1 VEYSRLLAGI
11 SHINNFSQIAVARAI
26 NQTLT
31 LRNWLVGAY
40 IVEYEQNGIDRAVY
54 GTQLIENLA
63 KDLKKQGVSGLA
75 VSNLRNFRQF
85 ALVYAHLSQGTIL
98 SHLVTA
104 ARLDPVVI
112 RQTVSGE
119 LGLETTETEIESAAI
134 HQTLS
139 GELSLEAAE
148 ISIDTAEAL
157 PVSFLSFP
165 SLQSR
170 SLAEPPLQ
178 WQDAKYYQK
187 LFATLSWSHLLELC
201 RISDRLKRAFYELE
215 AVKSNWSFREMKRQI
230 NNMLYER
237 IGLSKDKSAV
247 LALAEQGQLTDS
259 PQNLIRDPYVL
270 EFLGLAERPVYNET
284 DLEQALIDHL
294 QEFMQELGRDFC
306 FVERQYRMTVEN
318 EHHFLDLLFYH
329 RALQCLIAID
339 LKLGKFK
346 HDYAGQM
353 NFYLNYLREN
363 VAYPHENPPVGLILC
378 AERDAETV
386 RYATTGLDNQLFVSR
401 YLIALPSE
409 ATLKQWLR
417 EEQGRLSQ
425 ALD

>member
-1 VEYSRLLAGI
+1 MEYNRLLTGI
-11 SHINNFSQIAVARAI
+11 SYVNSCSQVAAARAV
-26 NQTLT
+26 NQVLT

-40 IVEYEQNGIDRAVY
+40 IIEYEQNGVDRAAY
-54 GTQLIENLA
+54 GTQLMETLA
-63 KDLKKQGVSGLA
+63 KDLKQQGISGFA

-85 ALVYAHLSQGTIL
+85 ALVYPHLAQDTIL
-98 SHLVTA
+98 PYLIST
-104 ARLDPVVI
+104 ARLEP
-112 RQTVSGE
+112 
-119 LGLETTETEIESAAI
+119 AI

-139 GELSLEAAE
+139 GELEFGELGTEVPELITSE
-148 ISIDTAEAL
+148 IE
-157 PVSFLSFP
+157 VSDSQRMAFP
-165 SLQSR
+165 SLQAR

-187 LFATLSWSHLLELC
+187 LFTTLSWSHLLELC

-215 AVKSNWSFREMKRQI
+215 AVKSNWSLREMKRQM

-237 IGLSKDKSAV
+237 IGLSKNKAAV
-247 LALAEQGQLTDS
+247 LTLAEQGQLIDS
-259 PQNLIRDPYVL
+259 PQNLIRDPYIL
-270 EFLGLAERPVYNET
+270 EFLGLAERPIYNET
-284 DLEQALIDHL
+284 ELEQALIDHL

-306 FVERQYRMTVEN
+306 FVERQFRMTVEN

-386 RYATTGLDNQLFVSR
+386 RYATAGLDNQLFVSR

-409 ATLKQWLR
+409 AMLTQWLR
-417 EEQGRLSQ
+417 EEQERLS
-425 ALD
+425 LSKEPH

>member
-1 VEYSRLLAGI
+1 MEYSRLLAGI
-11 SHINNFSQIAVARAI
+11 SYINSFSQIAVARAV

-31 LRNWLVGAY
+31 LRNWLIGAY
-40 IVEYEQNGIDRAVY
+40 IIEYEQNGVDRAAY
-54 GTQLIENLA
+54 GTQLIETLA
-63 KDLKKQGVSGLA
+63 KDLKKRGIAGFAL
-75 VSNLRNFRQF
+75 SNLRNFRQF
-85 ALVYAHLSQGTIL
+85 ALAYPHLAEEAIL
-98 SHLVTA
+98 PKLISF
-104 ARLDPVVI
+104 ARLVPTEI

-119 LGLETTETEIESAAI
+119 LRSEPAEVSVDAI
-134 HQTLS
+134 
-139 GELSLEAAE
+139 E
-148 ISIDTAEAL
+148 ISFAEL
-157 PVSFLSFP
+157 LLFP
-165 SLQSR
+165 SLQGR
-170 SLAEPPLQ
+170 AQNEPPLL
-178 WQDAKYYQK
+178 WQDAAYYQK
-187 LFATLSWSHLLELC
+187 LFATVSWSHLLELC

-215 AVKSNWSFREMKRQI
+215 AVKSNWSLREMKRQM

-237 IGLSKDKSAV
+237 IGLSKDKAAV
-247 LALAEQGQLTDS
+247 LTLTQQGQLVDS
-259 PQNLIRDPYVL
+259 PQTLIRDPYIL
-270 EFLGLAERPVYNET
+270 EFLGLAERPVYTET

-306 FVERQYRMTVEN
+306 FVERQFRMTVES

-363 VAYPHENPPVGLILC
+363 VAYPYENPPVGIILC

-386 RYATTGLDNQLFVSR
+386 RYATAGLDNQLFVSR

-417 EEQGRLSQ
+417 EEQERLSEPKEQ
-425 ALD
+425 S

>member
-1 VEYSRLLAGI
+1 LRPEPAELTVD
-11 SHINNFSQIAVARAI
+11 AI
-26 NQTLT
+26 
-31 LRNWLVGAY
+31 
-40 IVEYEQNGIDRAVY
+40 E
-54 GTQLIENLA
+54 
-63 KDLKKQGVSGLA
+63 
-75 VSNLRNFRQF
+75 
-85 ALVYAHLSQGTIL
+85 
-98 SHLVTA
+98 
-104 ARLDPVVI
+104 
-112 RQTVSGE
+112 
-119 LGLETTETEIESAAI
+119 
-134 HQTLS
+134 
-139 GELSLEAAE
+139 
-148 ISIDTAEAL
+148 
-157 PVSFLSFP
+157 VSFAELLLFP

-170 SLAEPPLQ
+170 ARDEPPLP
-178 WQDAKYYQK
+178 WQDAAYYQK

-201 RISDRLKRAFYELE
+201 RISEHLKRAFYELE

-237 IGLSKDKSAV
+237 IGLSKDKAAV
-247 LALAEQGQLTDS
+247 LTLTQKGQLVDT
-259 PQNLIRDPYVL
+259 PQTLIRDPYIL
-270 EFLGLAERPVYNET
+270 EFLGLAERPVYTET

-306 FVERQYRMTVEN
+306 FVERQFRMTVES

-363 VAYPHENPPVGLILC
+363 VAYPYENPPVGIILC

-386 RYATTGLDNQLFVSR
+386 RYATAGLDNQLFVSR

-417 EEQGRLSQ
+417 EEQERLSEPKEQ
-425 ALD
+425 S

>member
-1 VEYSRLLAGI
+1 MEYNRLLAGI
-11 SHINNFSQIAVARAI
+11 SYINSFSQIAVARAV

-31 LRNWLVGAY
+31 LRNWLIGAY
-40 IVEYEQNGIDRAVY
+40 IIEYEQNGIDRAAY
-54 GTQLIENLA
+54 GTQLIETLA
-63 KDLKKQGVSGLA
+63 KDLKKRGITGFAL
-75 VSNLRNFRQF
+75 SNLRNFRQF
-85 ALVYAHLSQGTIL
+85 ALAYPHLAEEAIL
-98 SHLVTA
+98 PKLISF
-104 ARLDPVVI
+104 ARLAPTEI
-112 RQTVSGE
+112 HQTPSGE
-119 LGLETTETEIESAAI
+119 LRSEPSEVTVDAI
-134 HQTLS
+134 
-139 GELSLEAAE
+139 E
-148 ISIDTAEAL
+148 ISFAEL
-157 PVSFLSFP
+157 LLFP

-170 SLAEPPLQ
+170 AQNEPPLL
-178 WQDAKYYQK
+178 WQDAAYYQK
-187 LFATLSWSHLLELC
+187 LFATVSWSHLLELC

-215 AVKSNWSFREMKRQI
+215 AVKSNWSLREMKRQM

-237 IGLSKDKSAV
+237 IGLSKDKAAV
-247 LALAEQGQLTDS
+247 LTLTQQGQLVDS
-259 PQNLIRDPYVL
+259 PQTLIRDPYIL
-270 EFLGLAERPVYNET
+270 EFLGLAERPVYTET

-306 FVERQYRMTVEN
+306 FVERQFRMTVES

-363 VAYPHENPPVGLILC
+363 VAYPHENPPVGIILC

-386 RYATTGLDNQLFVSR
+386 RYATAGLDNQLFVSR

-417 EEQGRLSQ
+417 EEQERLSEPREQ
-425 ALD
+425 S

>member
-1 VEYSRLLAGI
+1 VEYNRLLAGI
-11 SHINNFSQIAVARAI
+11 SYINSFSQIAVARAV

-31 LRNWLVGAY
+31 LRNWLIGAY
-40 IVEYEQNGIDRAVY
+40 IIEYEQNGIDRAAY
-54 GTQLIENLA
+54 DTQLIETLA
-63 KDLKKQGVSGLA
+63 KDLKKRGITGFAL
-75 VSNLRNFRQF
+75 SNLRNFRQF
-85 ALVYAHLSQGTIL
+85 ALAYPHLAEEAIL
-98 SHLVTA
+98 PKLISF
-104 ARLDPVVI
+104 ARLAPTEI
-112 RQTVSGE
+112 HQTVSGE
-119 LGLETTETEIESAAI
+119 LRSEPAEVTVDAI
-134 HQTLS
+134 
-139 GELSLEAAE
+139 E
-148 ISIDTAEAL
+148 ISFAEL
-157 PVSFLSFP
+157 LLFP
-165 SLQSR
+165 SLQGR
-170 SLAEPPLQ
+170 AQNEPPLL
-178 WQDAKYYQK
+178 WQDAAYYQK
-187 LFATLSWSHLLELC
+187 LFATVSWSHLLELC

-215 AVKSNWSFREMKRQI
+215 AVKSNWSLREMKRQM

-237 IGLSKDKSAV
+237 IGLSKDKAAV
-247 LALAEQGQLTDS
+247 LTLTQQGQLVDS
-259 PQNLIRDPYVL
+259 PQTLIRDPYIL
-270 EFLGLAERPVYNET
+270 EFLGLAERPVYTET

-306 FVERQYRMTVEN
+306 FVERQFRMTVES

-363 VAYPHENPPVGLILC
+363 VAYPYENPPVGIILC

-386 RYATTGLDNQLFVSR
+386 RYATAGLDNQLFVSR

-417 EEQGRLSQ
+417 EEQERLSEPKEQ
-425 ALD
+425 S

>member
-1 VEYSRLLAGI
+1 VEYNRLLAGI
-11 SHINNFSQIAVARAI
+11 SYINSFSQIAVARAV

-31 LRNWLVGAY
+31 LRNWLIGAY
-40 IVEYEQNGIDRAVY
+40 IIEYEQNGIDRAAY
-54 GTQLIENLA
+54 GTQLIETLA
-63 KDLKKQGVSGLA
+63 KDLKQRGNTGFA

-85 ALVYAHLSQGTIL
+85 ALAYPHLAEETIL
-98 SHLVTA
+98 PRLISF
-104 ARLDPVVI
+104 ARLSP
-112 RQTVSGE
+112 TG
-119 LGLETTETEIESAAI
+119 I
-134 HQTLS
+134 HQTLF
-139 GELSLEAAE
+139 GELRSEITEMSTNEIE
-148 ISIDTAEAL
+148 ISFADIL
-157 PVSFLSFP
+157 LFP
-165 SLQSR
+165 SLKNRAQE
-170 SLAEPPLQ
+170 EPPLP
-178 WQDAKYYQK
+178 WQDAEYYQK
-187 LFATLSWSHLLELC
+187 LFITVSWSHLLELC
-201 RISDRLKRAFYELE
+201 RIDDRLKRAFYELE
-215 AVKSNWSFREMKRQI
+215 AVKSNWSLREMKRQM

-237 IGLSKDKSAV
+237 IGLSKDKAAV
-247 LALAEQGQLTDS
+247 LTLSQQGQLVDS
-259 PQNLIRDPYVL
+259 PQTLIRDPYIL
-270 EFLGLAERPVYNET
+270 EFLGLAERPTYTET

-306 FVERQYRMTVEN
+306 FVERQFRMTVES

-386 RYATTGLDNQLFVSR
+386 RYATAGLDNQLFVSR

-409 ATLKQWLR
+409 AMLKQWLR
-417 EEQGRLSQ
+417 EEQERLSLNEPFQ
-425 ALD
+425 EGKS

>member
-1 VEYSRLLAGI
+1 MEYCRLLAEI
-11 SHINNFSQIAVARAI
+11 RDIDNFSQVAVARAV

-40 IVEYEQNGIDRAVY
+40 IIEYEQNGVDRAAY
-54 GTQLIENLA
+54 GTQLIETLA
-63 KDLKKQGVSGLA
+63 KDLKKQGITGFA

-85 ALVYAHLSQGTIL
+85 ALVYPHLAQDAIL
-98 SHLVTA
+98 PHLLA
-104 ARLDPVVI
+104 SARLSPTQI
-112 RQTVSGE
+112 RHTASGE
-119 LGLETTETEIESAAI
+119 LQSDSIEMN
-134 HQTLS
+134 S
-139 GELSLEAAE
+139 GV
-148 ISIDTAEAL
+148 
-157 PVSFLSFP
+157 VSHPNLFP
-165 SLQSR
+165 SLQTR
-170 SLAEPPLQ
+170 AQAELPLP

-187 LFATLSWSHLLELC
+187 LFTTLSWSHLLELC

-215 AVKSNWSFREMKRQI
+215 AVKSNWSFREMKRQM
-230 NNMLYER
+230 NNLLYER
-237 IGLSKDKSAV
+237 IGLSKDKAAV
-247 LALAEQGQLTDS
+247 LTLAEQGQLIDS
-259 PQNLIRDPYVL
+259 PQTLIRDPYIL
-270 EFLGLAERPVYNET
+270 EFLGLAERPIYNET

-306 FVERQYRMTVEN
+306 FVERQFRMTVES

-363 VAYPHENPPVGLILC
+363 VAYPHENPPVGIILC

-386 RYATTGLDNQLFVSR
+386 RYATAGLDNQLFVSR

-409 ATLKQWLR
+409 DVLKQWLR
-417 EEQGRLSQ
+417 EEQERLNQ
-425 ALD
+425 AKES

>member
-1 VEYSRLLAGI
+1 VEYNHLLAGI
-11 SHINNFSQIAVARAI
+11 NHINSFSQIAVARAV

-31 LRNWLVGAY
+31 LRNWLIGAY
-40 IVEYEQNGIDRAVY
+40 VIEYEQNGVDRAAY
-54 GTQLIENLA
+54 GTQLIETLA
-63 KDLKKQGVSGLA
+63 KDLKKQGITGFA

-85 ALVYAHLSQGTIL
+85 ALVYSHLSQNTIL
-98 SHLVTA
+98 PQLLSS
-104 ARLDPVVI
+104 ARLSP
-112 RQTVSGE
+112 
-119 LGLETTETEIESAAI
+119 TEI

-139 GELSLEAAE
+139 GELTSE
-148 ISIDTAEAL
+148 IVEVTIDEIE
-157 PVSFLSFP
+157 VSTLNLLSFP

-170 SLAEPPLQ
+170 AQAEPPLQ

-187 LFATLSWSHLLELC
+187 LFTTLSWSHLLELC
-201 RISDRLKRAFYELE
+201 RISDRLRRAFYELE
-215 AVKSNWSFREMKRQI
+215 AVKSNWSFREMKRQM

-237 IGLSKDKSAV
+237 IGLSKDKAAV
-247 LALAEQGQLTDS
+247 LTLSQQGQLVDS
-259 PQNLIRDPYVL
+259 PQTLIRDPYIL

-306 FVERQYRMTVEN
+306 FVERQFRMTVES

-386 RYATTGLDNQLFVSR
+386 RYATAGLDNQLFVSR

-417 EEQGRLSQ
+417 EEQERLSQ
-425 ALD
+425 MKEPTQE